1 MSSRVDYFFRQR
13 VSEAEL
19 DLGFALLEQADRN
32 LAGDIGIFGIIDGM
46 IATEHA
52 GVPDFS
58 VDLTAPGRAYDQLGR
73 RIFFGA
79 AQTVDLSVD
88 LNGVPTAVQTEGS
101 ERIVSLFIQF
111 DRLLSDPRTDGN
123 SQQVFFRRDE
133 SHRFVVRQGAEA
145 PAGSAA
151 APPLQ
156 PDALLVVDVTRRF
169 GQAQILNSDLSPD
182 PTVPG
187 DRGRRQVF
195 VFAEASAIG
204 VFTGGF
210 ETLAPVTGDVQAA
223 LQDIDAALTEHFG
236 AAARRHA
243 AADIDAAAVAA
254 APNALAAGTVEAH
267 LAALLAHLNDHENA
281 PSGAHAAAAIS
292 YAGGA
297 VWADGTQNPAT
308 TAQGQLDKLVADLGG
323 TSGAAKIGAAAV
335 TGTPHALAAG
345 SVGSHL
351 GALLGYVNAH
361 ESATAGAHA
370 AAAIACAAGPAWRG
384 GRANPAATV
393 QDQLGKLVTD
403 LGAQA
408 DGDDGACR
416 IGAQAVPGT
425 PTSLPAGSV
434 RSHIDALLA
443 LANRAGLLDLSNAW
457 AAPQAFQGTAS
468 GIEPAL
474 EVTGI
479 PSTRRLALALR
490 GTDYQMRLY
499 HADRHLEVTLNARW
513 NGTAWERESGGFFA
527 ARLLL
532 GRSDV
537 RYQQVD
543 TSTPLTFPEEAWSGA
558 TARVFALDVAAIG
571 AGQEVTSG
579 RERDVSAGPLTG
591 YSGVQGEWG
600 STNANLGGGAS
611 FASGRLP
618 AAPSSVTFTV
628 KQQSGTDGS
637 PTAFAVDRTG
647 VGWFDGTTG
656 ALPANRYMFLTFSAI

>member
-1 MSSRVDYFFRQR
+1 MSSRLDYFFRQR
-13 VSEAEL
+13 VTEAEL
-19 DLGFALLEQADRN
+19 DLGFALLEQADRD
-32 LAGDIGIFGIIDGM
+32 LAIDIGIFGIIDGM
-46 IATEHA
+46 LATEHA

-79 AQTVDLSVD
+79 AQNVDLSTD

-101 ERIVSLFIQF
+101 ERIVSLFVTF

-133 SHRFVVRQGAEA
+133 GFRFVVRQGAEA
-145 PAGSAA
+145 PAGSAVP
-151 APPLQ
+151 PPLQ
-156 PDALLVVDVTRRF
+156 PAELLVVDVTRRF
-169 GQAQILNSDLSPD
+169 GQAQILNADLSPN

-210 ETLAPVTGDVQAA
+210 ATLEPVTDDVQAA
-223 LQDIDAALTEHFG
+223 LQEVDAELTAHFG
-236 AAARRHA
+236 AAARRHG
-243 AADIDAAAVAA
+243 AADIDADAVAA
-254 APNALAAGTVEAH
+254 APNALAAGTVQAH
-267 LAALLAHLNDHENA
+267 LAALLAHVNDHENA
-281 PSGAHAAAAIS
+281 PSDAHAAAAIS

-297 VWADGTQNPAT
+297 AWADGTPNPAT
-308 TAQGQLDKLVADLGG
+308 TAQGQLDKIVGDLGG
-323 TSGAAKIGAAAV
+323 TSGAAKVGADTVA
-335 TGTPHALAAG
+335 GTPHALSAG
-345 SVGSHL
+345 SVGAHL
-351 GALLGYVNAH
+351 TALLGHLNAH
-361 ESATAGAHA
+361 ESAAANAHP
-370 AAAIACAAGPAWRG
+370 AAAIAYANGPAWLG
-384 GRANPAATV
+384 GRTNPATMV
-393 QDQLGKLVTD
+393 QGQLDKLVGD
-403 LGAQA
+403 LGDQT
-408 DGDDGACR
+408 DSDDGARR
-416 IGAQAVPGT
+416 IGAQAVTGS

-434 RSHIDALLA
+434 RSHIDALLG
-443 LANRAGLLDLSNAW
+443 LANRAGLLDEANTW

-474 EVTGI
+474 EVTGT
-479 PSTRRLALALR
+479 PSTRRLALELR
-490 GTDYQMRLY
+490 GTDYRMRLY

-513 NGTAWERESGGFFA
+513 NGTAWERENGAFFA

-532 GRSDV
+532 ARSDV

-543 TSTPLTFPEEAWSGA
+543 TSTPATFAESAWSGT
-558 TARVFALDVAAIG
+558 TARVFALDVNGISPG
-571 AGQEVTSG
+571 DQLTCG

-591 YSGVQGEWG
+591 YSATQGEWG
-600 STNANLGGGAS
+600 STNANIGGGAS

-628 KQQSGTDGS
+628 KQQAGTDNS

-647 VGWFDGTTG
+647 VGWFDIVTG
-656 ALPANRYMFLTFSAI
+656 SLPAGRFMFLTFSAT